1 MNPETGKLVKY
12 RLSRAE
18 EALEEAEVLYKSNH
32 LNASV
37 NRLYYA
43 CFYAVSALLLNEGLS
58 SSKHSGIR
66 SLFNQHWVKTGR
78 VSKELGQSGDILGTN
93 TSFLSPLFPGSTSKR
108 TWKTIFRR
116 QWPDVKVTYITAS
129 ISSRL

>member
-1 MNPETGKLVKY
+1 MNPETGDLVKY

-18 EALEEAEVLYKSNH
+18 GALEEAEVLYKSDY

-58 SSKHSGIR
+58 SSKHSGVR
-66 SLFNQHWVKTGR
+66 SLFNQHWVNCAR
-78 VSKELGQSGDILGTN
+78 L
-93 TSFLSPLFPGSTSKR
+93 
-108 TWKTIFRR
+108 
-116 QWPDVKVTYITAS
+116 WPRS
-129 ISSRL
+129 ERS

>member
-1 MNPETGKLVKY
+1 MNPETSDLVKY

-18 EALEEAEVLYKSNH
+18 GALEEAEVLYKSDY

-58 SSKHSGIR
+58 SSKHSGVR
-66 SLFNQHWVKTGR
+66 SLFNQHWVKAGR
-78 VSKELGQSGDILGTN
+78 ISKELGQFYRQIFDYRQNSDYMDFVSYEKEQVMSLIEESRAFVSIVKSKIL
-93 TSFLSPLFPGSTSKR
+93 
-108 TWKTIFRR
+108 
-116 QWPDVKVTYITAS
+116 
-129 ISSRL
+129 

>member
-1 MNPETGKLVKY
+1 MNPETGDLVKY

-66 SLFNQHWVKTGR
+66 SLFVQRWVKTGR
-78 VSKELGQSGDILGTN
+78 VSKELGQFYRQIFDYRQRSDYMDFVSYEKEQVLSLIEESKAFVFIIKSKIVQGT
-93 TSFLSPLFPGSTSKR
+93 G
-108 TWKTIFRR
+108 
-116 QWPDVKVTYITAS
+116 
-129 ISSRL
+129 

>member
-1 MNPETGKLVKY
+1 MNPETGDLVKY
-12 RLSRAE
+12 RLSRAD
-18 EALEEAEVLYKSNH
+18 EALEEAELLYKSNH

-66 SLFNQHWVKTGR
+66 SLFIQRWVKTGR
-78 VSKELGQSGDILGTN
+78 VSKELGQFYRQIFGGLSSIYYEIPGRTETKVLSRAVVFPRCLGT
-93 TSFLSPLFPGSTSKR
+93 PGR
-108 TWKTIFRR
+108 IR
-116 QWPDVKVTYITAS
+116 DA
-129 ISSRL
+129 

>member
-1 MNPETGKLVKY
+1 MNHETGELIKY

-18 EALEEAEVLYKSNH
+18 EALEESEILYKSDY

-58 SSKHSGIR
+58 STKHSGVR
-66 SLFNQHWVKTGR
+66 SLFNQHWIKTGR
-78 VSKELGQSGDILGTN
+78 VSKELGQFYRQIFDYRQNSDYMDFVSYEKEQVMSLIEESRAFVSIVKSKIL
-93 TSFLSPLFPGSTSKR
+93 
-108 TWKTIFRR
+108 
-116 QWPDVKVTYITAS
+116 
-129 ISSRL
+129 